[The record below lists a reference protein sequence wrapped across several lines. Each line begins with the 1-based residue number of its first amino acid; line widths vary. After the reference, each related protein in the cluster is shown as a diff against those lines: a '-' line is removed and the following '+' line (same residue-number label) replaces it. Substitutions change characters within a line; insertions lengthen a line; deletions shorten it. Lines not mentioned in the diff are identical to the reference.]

1 MTTNSNAGSSP
12 VDRRVMPHTAGPWR
26 VTARSNC
33 MIDVLH
39 DNNTKGAITQAL
51 CRVQARDSWI
61 SEAEANARLI
71 AAAPDLLEA
80 LRDMMSNRECLSD
93 ATIAF
98 AIAAIEKATGHEA

>member
-12 VDRRVMPHTAGPWR
+12 VHRKVMPHTPGPWR

-51 CRVQARDSWI
+51 CRVQARDSWVA
-61 SEAEANARLI
+61 EAEANARLI
-71 AAAPDLLEA
+71 ASAPDLLEA
-80 LRDMMSNRECLSD
+80 LRDMVSDHECLSE
-93 ATIAF
+93 ATLRF
-98 AIAAIEKATGHEA
+98 ARAALAKATDHEA